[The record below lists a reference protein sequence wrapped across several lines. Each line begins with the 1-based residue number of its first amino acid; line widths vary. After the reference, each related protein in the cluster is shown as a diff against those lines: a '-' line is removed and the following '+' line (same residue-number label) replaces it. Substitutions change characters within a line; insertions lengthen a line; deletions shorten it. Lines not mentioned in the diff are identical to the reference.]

1 MSASNTN
8 PRIKRLDEVTV
19 NRIAA
24 GEIIHR
30 PANALKE
37 LLENSLDAGSTAIQ
51 IILKEGG
58 LKLLQIQDNGHGI
71 NKDDLSIVCER
82 FTTSKLS
89 KYEDL
94 NKIATYGFRGEALA
108 SISHIAHLSITTRTV
123 DSFCS
128 WRACYSDGKLVS
140 AKPGGSVD
148 PKPCAGNV
156 GTLISAEDLFHNVPI
171 RRKSLNNT
179 NEEYNRVLEV
189 VQRYAI
195 HNNNVSFTCK
205 KQNAQISDLQ
215 TPSSASKL
223 DNIRTV
229 FGNTVARELL
239 EFTVDSARWEFK
251 ASGYISNANFN
262 MKKFHLLL
270 FINHR
275 LVENHN
281 IKKSLEAL
289 YSKYLPKRTH
299 PFAYISL
306 EIKPQNLDV
315 NVHPTKRIVQFLHE
329 DSIIEVLCDAA
340 DSLLAEANNSR
351 TTLNV
356 GVPTFSND
364 LASQSSLGKALGV
377 NQPVLSACSETVPTL
392 TTPSKPQESKRPPEH
407 KFVRTDNRV
416 RTLDEYIQHT
426 PSGILESAGS
436 SQKASEFG
444 DDVPLSHDL
453 ALSFSKRPKL
463 NPTSNS
469 GAAYRSDTALTEADS
484 HLNKCTTVEVQ
495 DSIESASDDAFE
507 NTPLIQLQQDKK
519 VKQSF
524 STSSNSNALISSS
537 FDIAASKIN
546 LSGST
551 DKVDRTRTDAAGNDE
566 TDMSITSQ
574 KEVPIPDRQFVDVRL
589 TSVLELRNEV
599 IETEHKSVTEL
610 FHEHTF
616 VGCVNDTLALIQHHT
631 KLYLINYQEISREL
645 FYQLVLRGF
654 SNFGSIHLDTPL
666 SLTELALIAL
676 DEGDCWDDSML
687 SKSDIAANVADT
699 LCLQR
704 EMLQE
709 YFSIGISLDGCLVS
723 LPVLMRGEYLPNL
736 DYLPEFILRLGGHVS
751 WDAEKAC
758 FKSIAEEIS
767 VFYSV
772 KAPFVDQQA
781 DHSKSTLD
789 NKTEH
794 DAPVVHTLTAMFH
807 SSTDSHMVQH
817 RHMIEHV
824 LFPAIK
830 RYLIGTKRFLN
841 EKLLSQIADLPDL
854 YRIFERC

>member
-351 TTLNV
+351 V
-356 GVPTFSND
+356 YYMQ
-364 LASQSSLGKALGV
+364 AK
-377 NQPVLSACSETVPTL
+377 
-392 TTPSKPQESKRPPEH
+392 SKRPPEH

-426 PSGILESAGS
+426 P
-436 SQKASEFG
+436 
-444 DDVPLSHDL
+444 
-453 ALSFSKRPKL
+453 
-463 NPTSNS
+463 
-469 GAAYRSDTALTEADS
+469 
-484 HLNKCTTVEVQ
+484 
-495 DSIESASDDAFE
+495 
-507 NTPLIQLQQDKK
+507 
-519 VKQSF
+519 
-524 STSSNSNALISSS
+524 
-537 FDIAASKIN
+537 
-546 LSGST
+546 SGST

-631 KLYLINYQEISREL
+631 KLREL

-781 DHSKSTLD
+781 DHSK
-789 NKTEH
+789 N
-794 DAPVVHTLTAMFH
+794 
-807 SSTDSHMVQH
+807 SHMVQH